1 MRLLL
6 AQLNTVPAE
15 HGWQTILVLVGLF
28 GVLATG
34 VSIWAALQ
42 KGRRDA
48 IDNRDAI
55 PRKLTPDPL
64 RVEAVP
70 KYVTPEQ
77 CHASH
82 AAIITR
88 VERVETDLDGLRTE
102 VRSVQAEARH
112 DRERNTSMIL
122 EETGKVHSRVNEV
135 LQAVSELRGE
145 IRARFK

>member
-1 MRLLL
+1 MIL

-15 HGWQTILVLVGLF
+15 HGWQTILVLLGIF
-28 GVLATG
+28 GAVATG
-34 VSIWAALQ
+34 VGMWAALQ

-70 KYVTPEQ
+70 RYVTPDQ
-77 CHASH
+77 CASSH
-82 AAIITR
+82 SAIIQR
-88 VERVETDLDGLRTE
+88 VERVETDLEGLRIE
-102 VRSVQAEARH
+102 VREVQTEARH

-122 EETGKVHSRVNEV
+122 EETGKVHNRVNDV

-145 IRARFK
+145 LRARFK